1 MSKPGKS
8 PTAGPSHSG
17 VRSNASSGVTSVNA
31 ASGKV
36 TFQCVPSTDGSSSG
50 ERPTVVMSL
59 EAACVSP
66 LISAAIQGGGASQ
79 AGTSQDSAANELTVT
94 RNGSDYVISLANPA
108 CKVGAIKS
116 IGDWCDYHTTDAL
129 FEATCR
135 FEEFDED
142 EYEKE
147 QARLLE
153 QPCYFDW
160 NYICK
165 LGGDGERLNPKNRG
179 QFYDVMIAANYLQLD
194 NLVLL
199 GGKYICRY
207 IAGKSVDQV
216 RSALGIL
223 KDIPDEE
230 IKRMEAENRGLFNA
244 G

>member
-1 MSKPGKS
+1 M
-8 PTAGPSHSG
+8 
-17 VRSNASSGVTSVNA
+17 
-31 ASGKV
+31 
-36 TFQCVPSTDGSSSG
+36 
-50 ERPTVVMSL
+50 
-59 EAACVSP
+59 SP
-66 LISAAIQGGGASQ
+66 LINAAIRSGGASQ
-79 AGTSQDSAANELTVT
+79 AGTSQDSELIVT
-94 RNGSDYVISLANPA
+94 RNGSDYAISLGNPA
-108 CKVGAIKS
+108 CNFDAIKS
-116 IGDWCDYHTTDAL
+116 ICDWCDYHTTDAL

-160 NYICK
+160 NYICQ
-165 LGGDGERLNPKNRG
+165 LGGGSERLNPKNRG
-179 QFYDVMIAANYLQLD
+179 HFYDVMIAANYLQLD

-216 RSALGIL
+216 RNILGIL
-223 KDIPDEE
+223 NDIPDDEA
-230 IKRMEAENRGLFNA
+230 KRMTEENRGLFNA